1 VRAIWHPSK
10 RVLEGKLLNN
20 VGIIGLGIVGTATAR
35 LAARAGYRVLGYD
48 SNPDR
53 AAQMRTELD
62 AELSDEQW
70 EIASTPAVLSDAD
83 VIVIAVRAAT
93 GPDGVTDM
101 VPLSRAWR
109 TVSELPTRDRLILV
123 ETTVPPGTTR
133 RLASDLPAAV
143 RLSTHIAH
151 CPERLRVGDPLEQLS
166 TVPRIVGG
174 LTPSATRMGCDFI
187 ESLGIPAVPVAQ
199 PEVAELAKLLENA
212 FLTTGIALM
221 GEVARIA
228 HALGV
233 SAADVADAA
242 ATKPHGYYPFRPGA
256 AIGGHCLVNDMR
268 MLRGTATALGI
279 CSELIDG
286 VRHAADRLNDTV
298 IARLQALLAK
308 LDLPLAG
315 AGVWIIGVGFKL
327 GSNDSSGSA
336 ALGLVRLLT
345 ERGCSVVFSDSQIDS
360 LTVDGVPVARAP
372 IEDASFRPE
381 VALLLSGDSTVDLRD
396 VAQRCR
402 LVLDLGGSRIMRGS
416 PCNLER
422 I

>member
-1 VRAIWHPSK
+1 MLPGIHRGGFAA
-10 RVLEGKLLNN
+10 KLMNN
-20 VGIIGLGIVGTATAR
+20 VGIVGLGIVGTATAR
-35 LAARAGYRVLGYD
+35 LAARAGYCVLGYD

-53 AAQMRTELD
+53 AGQIRAELD
-62 AELSDEQW
+62 AELNDEKSQ
-70 EIASTPAVLSDAD
+70 IACTPTVLSNAD

-93 GPDGVTDM
+93 GADGVTDM
-101 VPLSRAWR
+101 APLRRAWR
-109 TVSELPTRDRLILV
+109 TLAELPTRDRLILV

-133 RLASDLPAAV
+133 QLASELPSAM
-143 RLSTHIAH
+143 RSSTHIAH
-151 CPERLRVGDPLEQLS
+151 CPERLRVGDPLEQLCR
-166 TVPRIVGG
+166 VPRLVGG

-221 GEVARIA
+221 GEIARMA

-242 ATKPHGYYPFRPGA
+242 QTKPHGYYPFRPGA

-268 MLRGTATALGI
+268 MLQGTATALGLR
-279 CSELIDG
+279 SELIEG
-286 VRHAADRLNDTV
+286 VQQAADRLNETV
-298 IARLQALLAK
+298 VARLQALLAK
-308 LDLPLAG
+308 LDLSLAG
-315 AGVWIIGVGFKL
+315 AVVWIIGVGFKL
-327 GSNDSSGSA
+327 GSSDSSGSA

-360 LTVDGVPVARAP
+360 LTVDGAPVARAP

-381 VALLLSGDSTVDLRD
+381 VALLLSGDSAVDLRD
-396 VAQRCR
+396 VAGRCR
-402 LVLDLGGSRIMRGS
+402 VVFDLGGSRIMRGS
-416 PCNLER
+416 VCNLER

>member
-1 VRAIWHPSK
+1 MS
-10 RVLEGKLLNN
+10 N
-20 VGIIGLGIVGTATAR
+20 VGIVGLGIVGTATAR
-35 LAARAGYRVLGYD
+35 LAARAGHRVLGYD

-53 AAQMRTELD
+53 VRQILAELDTELNC
-62 AELSDEQW
+62 EKC
-70 EIASTPAVLSDAD
+70 EIASSPTMLSDAD

-109 TVSELPTRDRLILV
+109 AVAELPARDRLILV

-133 RLASDLPAAV
+133 RLAVELPSAM
-143 RLSTHIAH
+143 RSSTHIAH
-151 CPERLRVGDPLEQLS
+151 CPERLRVGDPLEQMR
-166 TVPRIVGG
+166 TVPRVVGG
-174 LTPSATRMGCDFI
+174 LTPSATRMGCEFI
-187 ESLGIPAVPVAQ
+187 NSLGIPAVPVAQ

-242 ATKPHGYYPFRPGA
+242 ETKPHGYYPFRPGA
-256 AIGGHCLVNDMR
+256 AIGGHCLVNDIR
-268 MLRGTATALGI
+268 MLQGAAAALGLG
-279 CSELIDG
+279 SELIDG
-286 VRHAADRLNDTV
+286 VRQAADRLNDTV
-298 IARLQALLAK
+298 VARLQALLAK

-315 AGVWIIGVGFKL
+315 ATVWIIGVGFKL
-327 GSNDSSGSA
+327 GSSDSSGSA
-336 ALGLVRLLT
+336 ALGLARLLT
-345 ERGCSVVFSDSQIDS
+345 ARGCSVVFSDSQIDS
-360 LTVDGVPVARAP
+360 LAVDGVPVARAP
-372 IEDASFRPE
+372 VEDASFRPE
-381 VALLLSGDSTVDLRD
+381 VALLLSGDSALDLAH
-396 VAQRCR
+396 VAERCR

-416 PCNLER
+416 VCNLQR

>member
-1 VRAIWHPSK
+1 MS
-10 RVLEGKLLNN
+10 N
-20 VGIIGLGIVGTATAR
+20 VGIVGLGIVGTATAR
-35 LAARAGYRVLGYD
+35 LAARAGHRVLGYD

-53 AAQMRTELD
+53 VGQIRAELGAELD
-62 AELSDEQW
+62 CEKFQIANAPTVLAE
-70 EIASTPAVLSDAD
+70 AD

-101 VPLSRAWR
+101 APLSRAWR
-109 TVSELPTRDRLILV
+109 AVAELPARDRLILI

-133 RLASDLPAAV
+133 QLEAELPSAM
-143 RLSTHIAH
+143 RPSTHIAH
-151 CPERLRVGDPLEQLS
+151 CPERLRVGDPLERMR
-166 TVPRIVGG
+166 TVPRLVGG
-174 LTPSATRMGCDFI
+174 ITPSATRIGCEFI
-187 ESLGIPAVPVAQ
+187 ETLGIPAVPVAQ

-233 SAADVADAA
+233 SATDVADAA
-242 ATKPHGYYPFRPGA
+242 ETKPHGYYPFRPGA
-256 AIGGHCLVNDMR
+256 AIGGHCLVNDIR
-268 MLRGTATALGI
+268 MLHAAAASVGLG
-279 CSELIDG
+279 SELIDG

-298 IARLQALLAK
+298 VARLQALLAK

-315 AGVWIIGVGFKL
+315 ATVWIIGVGFKL
-327 GSNDSSGSA
+327 GSSDSSGSA

-345 ERGCSVVFSDSQIDS
+345 ARGCSVVFSDSQIDS
-360 LTVDGVPVARAP
+360 LTVDGIPVARAP
-372 IEDASFRPE
+372 VEDASFRPE
-381 VALLLSGDSTVDLRD
+381 AALLLSGDSALDLGH
-396 VAQRCR
+396 VAERCR

-416 PCNLER
+416 LCNLER